1 MFGFRFW
8 FLTGPERNGLVAQ
21 HRKHTHNHS
30 KDLDFGFGFLPVLSE
45 MGEIRE
51 FRSFLVIQN
60 LNLRTKVHQMLIFFK
75 KNMQNSPNPDQNWR
89 NSDKIQFFQAKF
101 KSLNHSQQTGIN
113 SPYLVF

>member
-60 LNLRTKVHQMLIFFK
+60 LNLRTKVHQMLIFLK
-75 KNMQNSPNPDQNWR
+75 KYAKFPKSRPKLAKFGQNSIF
-89 NSDKIQFFQAKF
+89 SGEIQI
-101 KSLNHSQQTGIN
+101 SE
-113 SPYLVF
+113 P

>member
-51 FRSFLVIQN
+51 FRCFLVIQN
-60 LNLRTKVHQMLIFFK
+60 LNLRTKVHQMLIFF
-75 KNMQNSPNPDQNWR
+75 
-89 NSDKIQFFQAKF
+89 
-101 KSLNHSQQTGIN
+101 
-113 SPYLVF
+113 